1 MNTKGHH
8 WLTNARLTKYQSL
21 LCENPCITIEV
32 CNTLNPATLFPVSES
47 PVEHDCVEVLDSV
60 YSSRPDLRDQPWASV
75 DWELYVD
82 GSSFINPQGERCAGY
97 AVVTLDTVVEA
108 GSLPQGT
115 SAQKAEL
122 IALIRALEL
131 TEGMLHRTTAS
142 SAASLRSSFDYNSQ
156 TASPLPPPTS
166 GADFTSRNLFPPG
179 IKDFLL
185 LCGRIL
191 LLLALLTL
199 IISVTTSWLNSFK
212 SPQVYLKEEEEKNE
226 KRQKLVR
233 KKQQEAQGEKASRY
247 IENVLKPHQEMK
259 LRKLEE
265 RFYQMTGEAWKLSS
279 GHKLGGD
286 EGTSQ
291 TSFETSNREAA
302 KSQNLP
308 KPLTE
313 FPSPAEQPICKE
325 IPDLPEEPS
334 QTAEVVTVALRCP
347 SGNVLRRRFLKS
359 YSSQVLFD
367 WMTRIGYHISLYSL
381 STSFPRRPL
390 AVEGGQSLEDIGI
403 TVDTV
408 LILEEKEQTN

>member
-1 MNTKGHH
+1 ECSA
-8 WLTNARLTKYQSL
+8 LTTTPRLHRVILFNPNINDSGLPTIDFRFFFFL
-21 LCENPCITIEV
+21 L
-32 CNTLNPATLFPVSES
+32 
-47 PVEHDCVEVLDSV
+47 
-60 YSSRPDLRDQPWASV
+60 
-75 DWELYVD
+75 
-82 GSSFINPQGERCAGY
+82 INY
-97 AVVTLDTVVEA
+97 
-108 GSLPQGT
+108 
-115 SAQKAEL
+115 L
-122 IALIRALEL
+122 IAL
-131 TEGMLHRTTAS
+131 S
-142 SAASLRSSFDYNSQ
+142 CFDV
-156 TASPLPPPTS
+156 L
-166 GADFTSRNLFPPG
+166 
-179 IKDFLL
+179 
-185 LCGRIL
+185 
-191 LLLALLTL
+191 
-199 IISVTTSWLNSFK
+199 
-212 SPQVYLKEEEEKNE
+212 EEEEKNE

-247 IENVLKPHQEMK
+247 IENVLKPHREMK

-313 FPSPAEQPICKE
+313 FPSPAVQPTCKE

-334 QTAEVVTVALRCP
+334 QTAEEVVTVALRCP

-359 YSSQVLFD
+359 CSSQVLLD
-367 WMTRIGYHISLYSL
+367 WMMRIGYHTSLYSL

-390 AVEGGQSLEDIGI
+390 AVEGGQSLEDVGI